1 MKHLYTNR
9 AMWFSG
15 VLIFG
20 ILQGVCVVLA
30 DTNTV
35 VYRAPGSSLDL
46 TVKHP
51 KDSVSS
57 VEWFFNEKNLFSTYS
72 ESDGYSHQ
80 KSQFTGRL
88 KEDSDKVGVT
98 VQDLQPQDAGTFKM
112 VVDGTEKQYP
122 TEKFTVYIQ
131 YPIISVQI
139 EKNQTWKMSTN
150 SCDVDVKCAALG
162 SENVSYLWSGYKT
175 ASGAQLHF
183 TLSPAGGAV
192 TLNCTANNRVS
203 SSSASETLSC
213 SENHIIN
220 LVFADMPNLLWILI
234 AAGAAVLLLIAVI
247 LATTFWWRSHKARS
261 VDECG
266 PTVYACVGSGATA
279 QKDKRSDSVNNGTTV
294 YETVDDIRKTPEMT
308 IYAKVTF
315 PQHAKVSTTSSSP
328 YQQVC

>member
-57 VEWFFNEKNLFSTYS
+57 VKWLFNENLISTYS
-72 ESDGYSHQ
+72 QKEAYSRRE
-80 KSQFTGRL
+80 SQFTGRL

-98 VQDLQPQDAGTFKM
+98 VQDLQPQDAGTFTV

-131 YPIISVQI
+131 NPIISVQI

-192 TLNCTANNRVS
+192 TLNCTANNSVS

-213 SENHIIN
+213 IENPSIPDN
-220 LVFADMPNLLWILI
+220 PLESILI
-234 AAGAAVLLLIAVI
+234 PAGAAFLLLIAVI
-247 LATTFWWRSHKARS
+247 LATTFWWRSHKAHS
-261 VDECG
+261 VDESG
-266 PTVYACVGSGATA
+266 PTVYACVGPGATA

-294 YETVDDIRKTPEMT
+294 YETVDDLRKTPDMT